1 MSDHRNLNSNFGQL
15 MFVKYPAPLVQQEMS
30 KAYIGWVYV
39 GSANLSESA
48 W

>member
-1 MSDHRNLNSNFGQL
+1 
-15 MFVKYPAPLVQQEMS
+15 MFVRYAAPAVSVGPG